1 MVQGASKAP
10 ERTQVMKRVIISRR
24 GGPEVLQVI
33 EEPLPQ
39 PKNGEAL
46 VRVKAAGVAFAEVL
60 MREGLYTGAPKTPFT
75 PGYDI
80 AGVVEQVGEG
90 VNSAYVGQR
99 VIALTYLGGYS
110 EYVCLPE
117 RDLVPI
123 PKNVGDAEAVSL
135 VLNYLTAY
143 QMLHRIAY
151 IESGERILVHGA
163 AGGVG
168 TALLQLGKLANLEMY
183 GTASKRKHP
192 MVSDLGATPID
203 YRDVDFVAEIRRLTG
218 DGVDAVF
225 DAVGGAHW
233 RRSLQTL
240 RSGGRMVAYG
250 FSTATNGGRR
260 DLLRA
265 LSNLLRMP
273 RVDPLFLLNN
283 SKAVMG
289 YNVNIIKKRHPYW
302 YRQDLSALL
311 SLLAEEKINPIVAAQ
326 VPLVEV
332 ARAHEMLNNAAVS
345 GKIVLM
351 TDC

>member
-1 MVQGASKAP
+1 M
-10 ERTQVMKRVIISRR
+10 MKKVIISRR

-33 EEPLPQ
+33 VEAVPQ
-39 PKNGEAL
+39 PQSGEAL

-60 MREGLYTGAPKTPFT
+60 MREGLYTGAPKMPFT
-75 PGYDI
+75 PGYDV
-80 AGVVEQVGEG
+80 AGVIERVGTD
-90 VNSAYVGQR
+90 VTSVQPGQR
-99 VIALTYLGGYS
+99 VVALTYLGGYA

-117 RDLVPI
+117 RDIVPI
-123 PKNVGDAEAVSL
+123 PEGVDDAEAVSL

-151 IESGERILVHGA
+151 IEQGERILVHGA

-168 TALLQLGKLANLEMY
+168 TALLQLGKLTGLEMY

-192 MVSDLGATPID
+192 LVSDLGATPID
-203 YRDVDFVAEIRRLTG
+203 YRNADFVADIRRLTG

-240 RSGGRMVAYG
+240 RSGGRMIAYG
-250 FSTATNGGRR
+250 FSTATSGGRR
-260 DLLRA
+260 DLLQTV
-265 LSNLLRMP
+265 SNLLRMP

-283 SKAVMG
+283 SKAIMG
-289 YNVNIIKKRHPYW
+289 YNVNIMKKRHPNW

-311 SLLAEEKINPIVAAQ
+311 KLLAEGKIKPIVAAH
-326 VPLVEV
+326 VPLAEI
-332 ARAHEMLNNAAVS
+332 ARAHELLNNAAVS

-351 TDC
+351 MDC

>member
-1 MVQGASKAP
+1 M
-10 ERTQVMKRVIISRR
+10 
-24 GGPEVLQVI
+24 LQVI
-33 EEPLPQ
+33 EEAVPQ
-39 PKNGEAL
+39 PKSGEVL

-60 MREGLYTGAPKTPFT
+60 MREGLYTGAPKMPFT

-90 VNSAYVGQR
+90 VTSVQVGQR
-99 VIALTYLGGYS
+99 VVALTYLGGYS
-110 EYVCLPE
+110 EFVCLPE
-117 RDLVPI
+117 RDLVSI
-123 PKNVGDAEAVSL
+123 PDGVNDTDAVSL

-151 IESGERILVHGA
+151 IDESERILVHGA

-168 TALLQLGKLANLEMY
+168 TALLQLGKLAGLEMY
-183 GTASKRKHP
+183 GTASKKKHSL
-192 MVSDLGATPID
+192 VSDLGATPID
-203 YRDVDFVAEIRRLTG
+203 YRDIDFVAEIRRLTG

-225 DAVGGAHW
+225 DAIGGVHW

-240 RSGGRMVAYG
+240 RSGGRMIAYG
-250 FSTATNGGRR
+250 FSTATSGGRR
-260 DLLRA
+260 DLVQTV
-265 LSNLLRMP
+265 SNLLRMP

-289 YNVNIIKKRHPYW
+289 YNVNIIKKRHPNW

-311 SLLAEEKINPIVAAQ
+311 NLLAEGKINPIVAAQ
-326 VPLVEV
+326 VPLAEV
-332 ARAHEMLNNAAVS
+332 ARAHELLNSAAVS